1 MMDLHS
7 ILLHSSLHFTT
18 LPFSSLLSLSADLG
32 PDILA
37 GHIHACHNVDSVV
50 GLYRHHERYAD
61 NEVLLAIMRL
71 Q

>member
-1 MMDLHS
+1 MMELRS
-7 ILLHSSLHFTT
+7 MLLHSSLLSPTF
-18 LPFSSLLSLSADLG
+18 PYSSLLSLSADLG

-37 GHIHACHNVDSVV
+37 GHIHACHNVDSLV

-61 NEVLLAIMRL
+61 NEVLAIMRL